1 MTAAV
6 LALSACS
13 GTTPTVVP
21 ATGTPAAATA
31 TAAPVATATAAA
43 ATPTAAAETPTAAPP
58 TETPTEPAQAVTL
71 RVLSHANP
79 PFNDYMTKFDAAFHE
94 RHPNITVDHSVVA
107 PADLATTTQSRL
119 NANDVDVIDMFA
131 FANSSQPYMKDV
143 TPPVWQSLI
152 DAGLLMDLTGQPF
165 LANYD
170 ASTIADAGTYN
181 GKVYEIN
188 LARVGFS
195 GLYYNKK
202 LFADNNVTPPT
213 TWSELV
219 AACQTF
225 KAASVPCITVG
236 GKDVWPVFVTGYGL
250 LGSAF
255 PDQSALVEGLWTGT
269 IKYNDAK
276 FLDLWKKFQVLA
288 RDMIKE
294 GASGIAADG
303 APGDFAAGN
312 AAMLSGFT
320 WLAPAIDAAAPDF
333 EWGFINFP
341 GSDTAD
347 DNKYLFGKYDQGW
360 TIAANTPNKD
370 ASLLYLSEFSDPTR
384 YQEFVTAVGAIPTQP
399 TATLDTTL
407 GHEIADDL
415 ANFRIGWEL
424 YWVAPKGAGDHA
436 LPYASFFTPFGDF
449 DDPQALADKAQEDL
463 DAGLSSSQ

>member
-1 MTAAV
+1 MRRFLIAMTAVV
-6 LALSACS
+6 LAFSACS
-13 GTTPTVVP
+13 AGTPTAAP

-31 TAAPVATATAAA
+31 VPATAVPATPVA
-43 ATPTAAAETPTAAPP
+43 PTAVPP
-58 TETPTEPAQAVTL
+58 TEAPTEAPQGVTL

-79 PFNDYMTKFDAAFHE
+79 PFNEYMTAFDAAFHD

-107 PADLATTTQSRL
+107 PADLTTTTQSRL

-131 FANSSQPYMKDV
+131 FTNSAQPYMKDT
-143 TPPVWQSLI
+143 TPPVWQALI

-170 ASTIADAGTYN
+170 ASTIADAGSYN

-202 LFADNNVTPPT
+202 LFSDNGVTPPT

-219 AACQTF
+219 AACATF

-236 GKDVWPVFVTGYGL
+236 GKDIWPVFVTGYGL

-255 PDQSALVEGLWTGT
+255 PDQAALTEGLWTGS
-269 IKYNDAK
+269 IKYNDAQ
-276 FLDLWKKFQVLA
+276 FLELWKKFQVLA
-288 RDMIKE
+288 QDMIKE
-294 GASGIAADG
+294 GASGIPADG

-312 AAMLSGFT
+312 AAMVSGFT
-320 WLAPAIDAAAPDF
+320 WLAPAIEAAEPEFD
-333 EWGFINFP
+333 WGFINFP
-341 GSDTAD
+341 GSDIAD
-347 DNKYLFGKYDQGW
+347 DNKYVFGKYDQGW
-360 TIAANTPNKD
+360 TIAANTPSKD
-370 ASLLYLSEFSDPTR
+370 AALLYLSEFSDPAR

-407 GHEIADDL
+407 GNEIADDL

-436 LPYASFFTPFGDF
+436 LPYASFFSPFGDY
-449 DDPQALADKAQEDL
+449 DDPQALADKAQADL
-463 DAGLSSSQ
+463 EAGLNSSQ